1 MVESHQETRLL
12 SMISAVGEAL
22 SLSDEPQQLINLVLD
37 KLLQVLAIDCCWV
50 QLLDETSN
58 QLMLAAHR
66 GFTPEM
72 IEEIASMKL
81 GQSLTGRVA
90 QSGQPIVIPDISADA
105 RHSLVSPN
113 KAGMHSF
120 TAIPLRA
127 KGRILGVLGIASR
140 RRAQPVVEDMELL
153 TAIASQIG
161 VALDK
166 ADLYQQIKQREERL
180 ALVNKLTSI
189 ITSSPDISQVYEGFA
204 AELKKAMD
212 VDWASIVLIEGEK
225 LHFSALSSK
234 IGSAWELGATIPV
247 EGTATAWV
255 AATKEALVE
264 PDLEKE
270 REFWTGEYH
279 LKQGVR
285 SIVYLP
291 LLAKGDAFGAL
302 IIASR
307 RPNAYREREL
317 ALLEHLVGQISMPI
331 LNAKLFQGLLRSEKR
346 FQDIATNIGDWVW
359 EIDADGRFTYA
370 SPVVKQLLGY
380 PPKEVVGKFFY
391 DFFLPDER
399 QRLKTASFEVFARKK
414 PFVNFLNSNVH
425 KDGRIV
431 ILETNGVPILDRDG
445 NLLGYRGA
453 DRDVTERKKAEERLQ
468 ESEEKYRLLAEN
480 VTDIIFVLDMNLNLT
495 YVSPSAAPLFGYSLE
510 EAPNLKMK
518 DFMTPDSLTRAMD
531 SFQKW
536 AALAKE
542 KEDIKIPPMEYEYVR
557 KDGSTFWGEIKVTSL
572 RDSKGRP
579 VSTQGVLR
587 DITERKL
594 AEQKILEQSQ
604 ELEAISRLTK
614 VISSDISLDGV
625 FDTFTHE
632 LKKLVDFDRVTISLI
647 EGDRARFLAV
657 SSAVE
662 TELKTGETYTLK
674 GSAIDWVAVH
684 ETTLIEPD
692 LTRERLFPLDKIRL
706 KEGLRSSIYVPLFS
720 RGEVFG
726 SLNLS
731 SFQPNAYGEREQA
744 ILEQLAAQI
753 AGVIENS
760 RLYSQEKVARIAL
773 ERQAKEGAEFIAAI
787 SHQLKTPLT
796 SIIASGDLLSEEI
809 RGEEQE
815 PQRRLIQNI
824 VSSAHSLQ
832 ARLDELMDAGKKRA
846 RLPQLQ
852 LKPLDIK
859 PLLEDVSGQVSPVVR
874 NKKQSLILDLPDSLP
889 LVGADAHQLE
899 QVLLNLLTNATKFTP
914 KGGSIILRAKKRDA
928 DLVIEV
934 QDSGIGISKEEQA
947 RLFQP
952 YYRVESD
959 RQRYPG
965 LGLGLAL
972 AKQIVE
978 LHGGKIWVE
987 SELGKGSTFA
997 FSLPL

>member
-1 MVESHQETRLL
+1 
-12 SMISAVGEAL
+12 
-22 SLSDEPQQLINLVLD
+22 
-37 KLLQVLAIDCCWV
+37 
-50 QLLDETSN
+50 
-58 QLMLAAHR
+58 
-66 GFTPEM
+66 
-72 IEEIASMKL
+72 
-81 GQSLTGRVA
+81 
-90 QSGQPIVIPDISADA
+90 
-105 RHSLVSPN
+105 
-113 KAGMHSF
+113 
-120 TAIPLRA
+120 
-127 KGRILGVLGIASR
+127 
-140 RRAQPVVEDMELL
+140 
-153 TAIASQIG
+153 
-161 VALDK
+161 
-166 ADLYQQIKQREERL
+166 
-180 ALVNKLTSI
+180 
-189 ITSSPDISQVYEGFA
+189 
-204 AELKKAMD
+204 MD

-225 LHFSALSSK
+225 LHFSTLSTE

-247 EGTATAWV
+247 EGTATALV
-255 AATKEALVE
+255 AATKKALVE
-264 PDLEKE
+264 PDLERE
-270 REFWTGEYH
+270 RRFWTGEYH

-291 LLAKGDAFGAL
+291 LLAKGEVFGAL

-317 ALLEHLVGQISMPI
+317 ALLEYLVGQIATPI
-331 LNAKLFQGLLRSEKR
+331 QNAKLHQNLLESGKR
-346 FQDIATNIGDWVW
+346 FQDIAANTGDWVW
-359 EIDADGRFTYA
+359 EVDANGRYTYA
-370 SPVVKQLLGY
+370 SPVVKQVLGY
-380 PPKEVVGKFFY
+380 PPEEVVGKYFY
-391 DFFLPDER
+391 DFFHPDER
-399 QRLKTASFEVFARKK
+399 QQLKAAAFEVFARKQ
-414 PFVNFLNSNVH
+414 PFVNFLNPNIH

-431 ILETNGVPILDRDG
+431 ILETSGVPILDHDG

-453 DRDVTERKKAEERLQ
+453 DRDITERKKAEERLQ

-480 VTDIIFVLDMNLNLT
+480 VTDIIFVQDMNLNLT
-495 YVSPSAAPLFGYSLE
+495 YVSSSAPPLFGYSLE
-510 EAPNLKMK
+510 KAPNLKMK
-518 DFMTPDSLTRAMD
+518 DLMTPDSLTRAMD

-557 KDGSTFWGEIKVTSL
+557 KDGSTFWGEIKVTFL

-579 VSTQGVLR
+579 VGTQGVLR

-594 AEQKILEQSQ
+594 AEQKILEQSR

-614 VISSDISLDGV
+614 VISSDISLGGV
-625 FDTFTHE
+625 FDTFAQE
-632 LKKLVDFDRVTISLI
+632 LKGLVGFDRVTISLI
-647 EGDRARFLAV
+647 EGDKVRFLAV

-662 TELKTGETYTLK
+662 TELKRQTTYPLE
-674 GSAIDWVAVH
+674 GSATGWVAKH
-684 ETTLIEPD
+684 QKTFIAPD
-692 LTRERLFPLDKIRL
+692 LARERLFPHEDVKLKI
-706 KEGLRSSIYVPLFS
+706 GLRSSIYVPLFS
-720 RGEVFG
+720 KGEVFG

-753 AGVIENS
+753 AGVIENA
-760 RLYSQEKVARIAL
+760 RLYSQERAERIAL
-773 ERQAKEGAEFIAAI
+773 ERQAKEGSEFIAAI
-787 SHQLKTPLT
+787 SHELKTPLT

-809 RGEEQE
+809 RGEKQE

-824 VSSAHSLQ
+824 VNSAHSLQ
-832 ARLDELMDAGKKRA
+832 AKLDELMDAGKKGA

-859 PLLEDVSGQVSPVVR
+859 FLLEDISGQVSPVT
-874 NKKQSLILDLPDSLP
+874 KSKEQSLILDLPDSLP
-889 LVGADAHQLE
+889 MVGADAHQLE

-914 KGGSIILRAKKRDA
+914 KGGSIILRAKKQDA
-928 DLVIEV
+928 NLVIEV
-934 QDSGIGISKEEQA
+934 QDSGIGIPKEEQA

-987 SELGKGSTFA
+987 SKLGKGSTFA